1 MLLANRES
9 GPSGSGT
16 RTFECLKCGHVR
28 VTAVDAGDPM
38 TSKMLGWLEGELRPP
53 K

>member
-1 MLLANRES
+1 MLLARLES

-28 VTAVDAGDPM
+28 IAVDLGDPM
-38 TSKMLGWLEGELRPP
+38 TSKMRGWLEGELRPP
-53 K
+53 R